1 MTISEAIESIDALK
15 YNVYTQS
22 DKIKWLSRLDL
33 RVKKEIIDTHNV
45 ETTEFT
51 GYTDETPLD
60 TELLVPAPYDE
71 VYLRYMEMQIDY
83 TNGEYGKYNNSAAMF
98 NNAFN
103 AYWRYYNRT
112 HMPVGHMRKYF

>member
-1 MTISEAIESIDALK
+1 MTIYEAIESIDALK

-22 DKIKWLSRLDL
+22 DKIRWLSSLDL

-45 ETTEFT
+45 ETEEFT
-51 GYTDETPLD
+51 GYTDETPLT

-98 NNAFN
+98 KAAFN
-103 AYWRYYNRT
+103 AYWRHYNRT
-112 HMPVGHMRKYF
+112 HMPIGHMRKYF